1 MVLLIQNHVKEVI
14 NNMKNLTKEELKK
27 IRGGSTSLTSSMLNY
42 LGDLIDI
49 LISAGR
55 KLGSS
60 IRRIGSNKICP
71 LD

>member
-1 MVLLIQNHVKEVI
+1 MRR
-14 NNMKNLTKEELKK
+14 LTNKELKNIK
-27 IRGGSTSLTSSMLNY
+27 GGTSSLTSSMINY
-42 LGDLIDI
+42 IGDLIDI

-60 IRRIGSNKICP
+60 IRRIASGNSCP

>member
-1 MVLLIQNHVKEVI
+1 MKRL
-14 NNMKNLTKEELKK
+14 NNKELKNIK
-27 IRGGSTSLTSSMLNY
+27 GGSSSLTSSMINY
-42 LGDLIDI
+42 IGDLIDI

-60 IRRIGSNKICP
+60 IRRIGSGNICP

>member
-1 MVLLIQNHVKEVI
+1 MKRLNNKKLKEI
-14 NNMKNLTKEELKK
+14 K
-27 IRGGSTSLTSSMLNY
+27 GGSSSLTSSMINY
-42 LGDLIDI
+42 IGDLIDI

-60 IRRIGSNKICP
+60 IRRIGSGNACP

>member
-1 MVLLIQNHVKEVI
+1 MKRL
-14 NNMKNLTKEELKK
+14 NNKELKEIK
-27 IRGGSTSLTSSMLNY
+27 GGSSSLTSSMINY
-42 LGDLIDI
+42 IGDLIDI

-60 IRRIGSNKICP
+60 IRRIGSGNACP

>member
-1 MVLLIQNHVKEVI
+1 MKRL
-14 NNMKNLTKEELKK
+14 NNKELKEIK
-27 IRGGSTSLTSSMLNY
+27 GGSSLTSSMINY
-42 LGDLIDI
+42 IGDLIDI

-60 IRRIGSNKICP
+60 IRRIGSGNVCP

>member
-1 MVLLIQNHVKEVI
+1 
-14 NNMKNLTKEELKK
+14 MKNLTREELKK
-27 IRGGSTSLTSSMLNY
+27 ISGGSTSLTSSMLNY
-42 LGDLIDI
+42 LGDLIEI
-49 LISAGR
+49 LISAGQ